1 LKDSFPIDTVD
12 EQTATLGQDLSAVA
26 DKMIPVKKLSYYFST
41 PLAEE
46 SLHVIV
52 ELPSS
57 DLPIIARGTKR
68 KHEESD
74 EMINE
79 KKSLTTTPPNQPV
92 SLPQIPFTPTRGER
106 IAKLVAVFETNLRTT
121 LNTFLRNDVQLPLW
135 QPLLGSDAIRSHI
148 AGLKIP
154 VISPLSQ
161 SPLLLLHN
169 LGRPSHDAQLAERVE
184 RLFRPG
190 SQQR

>member
-1 LKDSFPIDTVD
+1 
-12 EQTATLGQDLSAVA
+12 
-26 DKMIPVKKLSYYFST
+26 MIPVKKLSYYFST

-161 SPLLLLHN
+161 FPLLLLHN